1 VEQTRQALQNV
12 LAILAEA
19 GGEAHHI
26 TRMVWYVVNKQEYL
40 GCGKELGKVY
50 RDIMGKHYPVR
61 HCQVIWHIE
70 NKAN

>member
-1 VEQTRQALQNV
+1 
-12 LAILAEA
+12 
-19 GGEAHHI
+19 
-26 TRMVWYVVNKQEYL
+26 MVWYVVNKQEYL